1 MMMKNNYEKKSERN
15 RHGEEERGGENGWS
29 KYNEEKGKKTEKRS
43 ELSQSREMNHI
54 SISLSLSS
62 LMALIFKCY
71 IIKNR

>member
-29 KYNEEKGKKTEKRS
+29 EYNEEKGKKTEKRS
-43 ELSQSREMNHI
+43 ELSEMNHI

-71 IIKNR
+71 IIKNQ

>member
-1 MMMKNNYEKKSERN
+1 MMMKNNYEKRVKETDMGRKKEVGRMDAAN
-15 RHGEEERGGENGWS
+15 IMKRR
-29 KYNEEKGKKTEKRS
+29 KKTEKRS

-71 IIKNR
+71 IIKNQ